1 MNLKYFLV
9 TKLLGFRVYE
19 RLGQL
24 ENDLA
29 KSQRKLNQSDED
41 NINLH
46 NQLRRNQQD
55 YESIMAENNHNLI
68 KISHLQERNS
78 SLEEN
83 LTELQNSISTLNV
96 NLTSERRAKAR
107 YKNLYENSKETNKDR
122 IANDQ
127 VLISQLQEKIAIER
141 REKAE
146 LNTKIEQIKEDY
158 TAIEQSYIRLQADNS
173 QLEKANNNID
183 TDNNETLDEIENLK
197 RQYASL
203 QKLYEQAKE
212 DIKKQNA
219 RISKQDSTIDN
230 LKNTNR
236 EQEETIEAQSK
247 EIAEIKKVQQSPAT
261 DIIPIEL
268 EKKNTVDELPIS
280 VTDDS
285 TIVIEEPITV
295 IDPEPIKDPTKR
307 TIDTVI
313 DLENDKEISAKQFF
327 SQPEGVIFKKRTEL
341 EKAIYLQRPMYVCK
355 YCGQM
360 VKISGRKTERG
371 VARFFS
377 HLRDS
382 DDCDYK
388 TTTGRTRREINREKY
403 ARCNEGERHKFLK
416 AEIARFLELTN
427 GVTDVRTENTVKG
440 NHPILRWRRPDVIAN
455 YRGQEVVF
463 ELQLSTTC
471 VSVIAER
478 DLFYRLNKKH
488 IIWVSNFDEQGE
500 HVDLTNMM
508 VKDIYYNNRM
518 NLFIFDL
525 DAQRK
530 SEELGELVLK
540 CNWITPDGSW
550 QYPNGNTSDKLG
562 GEYIRLSDLTFD
574 NTYKPYY
581 VDAEQ
586 AYYASHPEYKIKVVS
601 IEEENKEIL
610 AELDRQW
617 EEELSREETEQQ
629 KTDEKIQE
637 IIEENEIDGDVRPT
651 KKYIIAQRLGQSGL
665 ITYDGLIR
673 LPFIYDEIKAHR
685 GWYEGKRN
693 GTIEVFAS
701 NYELIDTD
709 IKRIEKLGDKF
720 KKYVKE
726 NDGDWLW
733 GIMDN
738 NVKQIT
744 PPIFSKIDVWSS
756 DKFVAVKDG
765 QYCILNQNGHITIAG
780 YDYISELD
788 NEGVA
793 TISKDGQEGR
803 IDSECQAIRS
813 DTERIS
819 DSLSKINML
828 GKWGIEKGDGTIL
841 VPCEYDDLGSF
852 NNGIIG
858 LNGIRFS
865 QLNVNINTD
874 CPVRVKYV
882 ARNERK
888 MLIFKVGNREAFM
901 NLRQQQKAAKNGL
914 KPLELPQMYF
924 SHANEEKNLLYLSA
938 TPVKTITAKQQI
950 EVKDSDIPV
959 GSIIEGSIAHVD
971 KNSFVIKSEDG
982 QTAYLHRSTWGEYSM
997 EQFNKG
1003 QMVKVEKTGFDDNHK
1018 KHIWRILAVF
1028 RPMSSNTEVTI

>member
-1 MNLKYFLV
+1 MKGIAIMLLK
-9 TKLLGFRVYE
+9 KVYGIDVDGLQDDNK
-19 RLGQL
+19 RL
-24 ENDLA
+24 
-29 KSQRKLNQSDED
+29 K
-41 NINLH
+41 
-46 NQLRRNQQD
+46 
-55 YESIMAENNHNLI
+55 
-68 KISHLQERNS
+68 
-78 SLEEN
+78 EEN
-83 LTELQNSISTLNV
+83 GMHVSINHSLKKDKKSLSEKVMRMEEDSTAIQNKNQELNSQIVLLQSQIKEQKDEFKKV
-96 NLTSERRAKAR
+96 EED
-107 YKNLYENSKETNKDR
+107 YKCN
-122 IANDQ
+122 
-127 VLISQLQEKIAIER
+127 ISQLKGTLDEAQQENEGLKTSLDGATKEIESLKKQLQTSSTP
-141 REKAE
+141 EE
-146 LNTKIEQIKEDY
+146 SGGDNED
-158 TAIEQSYIRLQADNS
+158 
-173 QLEKANNNID
+173 
-183 TDNNETLDEIENLK
+183 LDEIENLK
-197 RQYASL
+197 RQYARL
-203 QKLYEQAKE
+203 QELYEQAKE
-212 DIKKQNA
+212 ENKKQNA
-219 RISKQDSTIDN
+219 RISKQESTIDN
-230 LKNTNR
+230 LKKANR
-236 EQEETIEAQSK
+236 EQEETIKSQSK
-247 EIAEIKKVQQSPAT
+247 EIAKIKKDQQLPGT
-261 DIIPIEL
+261 DIISNEPVEKNIVGEL
-268 EKKNTVDELPIS
+268 PPIS
-280 VTDDS
+280 VTTDS
-285 TIVIEEPITV
+285 TIILENPITSN
-295 IDPEPIKDPTKR
+295 DSEPSKDSTKR
-307 TIDTVI
+307 TIDTII
-313 DLENDKEISAKQFF
+313 DLENDDKEIYAKQFF
-327 SQPEGVIFKKRTEL
+327 SQPEGIIFKKRTEL

-382 DDCDYK
+382 NDCDYK

-416 AEIARFLELTN
+416 TEIAKYLELTN

-463 ELQLSTTC
+463 ELQLSTTF

-562 GEYIRLSDLTFD
+562 GKYIRLSDLTFD

-581 VDAEQ
+581 IDAEQ

-629 KTDEKIQE
+629 KTEEKIQE

-709 IKRIEKLGDKF
+709 IKRIEKLGDNY

-756 DKFVAVKDG
+756 DKYVAVKDG
-765 QYCILNQNGHITIAG
+765 QYCILNQNGHIIIAG

-788 NEGVA
+788 NEGMA
-793 TISKDGQEGR
+793 TISKDGREGR
-803 IDSECQAIRS
+803 IDSECQAIKS
-813 DTERIS
+813 NLERIS
-819 DSLSKINML
+819 DSISKINKL
-828 GKWGIEKGDGTIL
+828 GQWGLENNDGTIL

-882 ARNERK
+882 SRNERK

-901 NLRQQQKAAKNGL
+901 NLRQQQKAVKNGL
-914 KPLELPQMYF
+914 KPMELTQMYF
-924 SHANEEKNLLYLSA
+924 SHANEDKNLLYLSA
-938 TPVKTITAKQQI
+938 TPVKAIVAKQQI
-950 EVKDSDIPV
+950 ELKDSDISI
-959 GSIIEGSIAHVD
+959 GSSIEGCVVHVD
-971 KNSFVIKSEDG
+971 KNSFIIKSEDG
-982 QTAYLHRSTWGEYSM
+982 QTAYVHRSTWGEYSM
-997 EQFNKG
+997 EQFHKG
-1003 QMVKVEKTGFDDNHK
+1003 QMVKVEKTGFDDTHR
-1018 KHIWRILAVF
+1018 KHIWKILSVYW
-1028 RPMSSNTEVTI
+1028 PMVSSSEKVVH

>member
-1 MNLKYFLV
+1 MKGLAIWLLKKFYDIDV
-9 TKLLGFRVYE
+9 DSLLSDNKGLRE
-19 RLGQL
+19 
-24 ENDLA
+24 ENGRHVSRNNSLKKDKESLSEKVMRMEDDNTA
-29 KSQRKLNQSDED
+29 IQNKNQELNNQIVLLKSQIAEQKDKFKKVEED
-41 NINLH
+41 
-46 NQLRRNQQD
+46 
-55 YESIMAENNHNLI
+55 
-68 KISHLQERNS
+68 
-78 SLEEN
+78 
-83 LTELQNSISTLNV
+83 
-96 NLTSERRAKAR
+96 
-107 YKNLYENSKETNKDR
+107 YKSN
-122 IANDQ
+122 
-127 VLISQLQEKIAIER
+127 ISQLKGTLDKAQQDNEGLKTSLDKAKNEIESL
-141 REKAE
+141 K
-146 LNTKIEQIKEDY
+146 K
-158 TAIEQSYIRLQADNS
+158 QSQTSPTPLESADDD
-173 QLEKANNNID
+173 EA
-183 TDNNETLDEIENLK
+183 LDEIENLK
-197 RQYASL
+197 RQYARL
-203 QKLYEQAKE
+203 QELYEQAQEEK
-212 DIKKQNA
+212 KKQIA
-219 RISKQDSTIDN
+219 RISKQDSTIEN
-230 LKNTNR
+230 LKITNR

-247 EIAEIKKVQQSPAT
+247 EIAKIKKEQQSPDT
-261 DIIPIEL
+261 DIIPNEL
-268 EKKNTVDELPIS
+268 EEKDPVDELPPIS
-280 VTDDS
+280 VTTNS
-285 TIVIEEPITV
+285 TIIENPV
-295 IDPEPIKDPTKR
+295 SSNDSVPSKDPTKR

-313 DLENDKEISAKQFF
+313 DLENGTEIYAMQFF

-382 DDCDYK
+382 NDCDYK

-416 AEIARFLELTN
+416 AEISRFLELTN
-427 GVTDVRTENTVKG
+427 GVTDVKTENTVKG

-463 ELQLSTTC
+463 ELQLSTTF

-478 DLFYRLNKKH
+478 DLFYRLNQKH

-550 QYPNGNTSDKLG
+550 KYLNGNTSDKLG
-562 GEYIRLSDLTFD
+562 GKYIRLSDLTFD

-610 AELDRQW
+610 AELDKLW
-617 EEELSREETEQQ
+617 EEELIHEQTEQQ

-701 NYELIDTD
+701 NYDLIDTD
-709 IKRIEKLGDKF
+709 IKRIEKLGDNF

-793 TISKDGQEGR
+793 TISKDGREGR

-813 DTERIS
+813 DTEGIS

-874 CPVRVKYV
+874 CPIRVKYV
-882 ARNERK
+882 SRNERK

-914 KPLELPQMYF
+914 KPTELTQMYF
-924 SHANEEKNLLYLSA
+924 SHANEDKNLLYLSA
-938 TPVKTITAKQQI
+938 TPVKTVAAKQQI
-950 EVKDSDIPV
+950 EVKDSDIPI
-959 GSIIEGSIAHVD
+959 GSIVEGAVVHVD
-971 KNSFVIKSEDG
+971 KNSFLIKSEDG

-1003 QMVKVEKTGFDDNHK
+1003 QMVKVEKTGFDSSHK
-1018 KHIWRILAVF
+1018 KHIWKILSVYWS
-1028 RPMSSNTEVTI
+1028 MSSNA

>member
-1 MNLKYFLV
+1 MKGIAIWFLKKAYGIDVDGL
-9 TKLLGFRVYE
+9 RVDNK
-19 RLGQL
+19 RL
-24 ENDLA
+24 
-29 KSQRKLNQSDED
+29 R
-41 NINLH
+41 
-46 NQLRRNQQD
+46 
-55 YESIMAENNHNLI
+55 
-68 KISHLQERNS
+68 
-78 SLEEN
+78 EEN
-83 LTELQNSISTLNV
+83 GRHVSRNNSLKKDKESLSEKVMRMEEEKNSIQNENQELN
-96 NLTSERRAKAR
+96 NQIILLQDQIKKQKDEFKGIEEN
-107 YKNLYENSKETNKDR
+107 YKSS
-122 IANDQ
+122 
-127 VLISQLQEKIAIER
+127 ISQLKGTLDDAQQDNEGLKASLDEAKKEIESL
-141 REKAE
+141 K
-146 LNTKIEQIKEDY
+146 EQ
-158 TAIEQSYIRLQADNS
+158 LQTLSTPVESGSDDEA
-173 QLEKANNNID
+173 
-183 TDNNETLDEIENLK
+183 LDEIENLK
-197 RQYASL
+197 RQYSSL
-203 QKLYEQAKE
+203 QELYEQANKE
-212 DIKKQNA
+212 NRELKAKISNQN
-219 RISKQDSTIDN
+219 STIDN
-230 LKNTNR
+230 LKKTNR
-236 EQEETIEAQSK
+236 EQEEAIESQLDEFVK
-247 EIAEIKKVQQSPAT
+247 IKKDQQSP
-261 DIIPIEL
+261 DVEIITNEPE
-268 EKKNTVDELPIS
+268 EKDLVDELPPIS
-280 VTDDS
+280 VTTDS
-285 TIVIEEPITV
+285 KITIENHITSNDSEPS
-295 IDPEPIKDPTKR
+295 KDLTKR

-313 DLENDKEISAKQFF
+313 DLENDDEKICAKKFF
-327 SQPEGVIFKKRTEL
+327 SQPESIIFKKRTEL
-341 EKAIYLQRPMYVCK
+341 EKAIYLRKPMYVCK

-416 AEIARFLELTN
+416 AEIAKYLELTN

-463 ELQLSTTC
+463 ELQLSTTF

-562 GEYIRLSDLTFD
+562 GKYIRLSDLKFD
-574 NTYKPYY
+574 YTYKPYY
-581 VDAEQ
+581 EDAEQ
-586 AYYASHPEYKIKVVS
+586 EYYAAHPEFKIKVVS

-629 KTDEKIQE
+629 KTEEKIQE

-651 KKYIIAQRLGQSGL
+651 KKYIIAQRLGQYGL

-673 LPFIYDEIKAHR
+673 LPFIYDEIKVHR

-693 GTIEVFAS
+693 GILEVFTS
-701 NYELIDTD
+701 NYDLIDTD
-709 IKRIEKLGDKF
+709 IKRIEKLGDNY

-765 QYCILNQNGHITIAG
+765 QYCILNQNGHIIIAG

-788 NEGVA
+788 SEGMA
-793 TISKDGQEGR
+793 TISKDGREGR
-803 IDSECQAIRS
+803 IDSECQAIKS
-813 DTERIS
+813 NLERIS
-819 DSLSKINML
+819 DSISKINKL
-828 GKWGIEKGDGTIL
+828 GQWGLENNDGTIV

-865 QLNVNINTD
+865 QLNVSINTD

-882 ARNERK
+882 SRNDRK

-901 NLRQQQKAAKNGL
+901 NLRQQQKAVKNGL
-914 KPLELPQMYF
+914 KPMELTLMYF
-924 SHANEEKNLLYLSA
+924 SHANEDKNLLYLSA
-938 TPVKTITAKQQI
+938 TPVKAIVAKQQI
-950 EVKDSDIPV
+950 ELKDSDISI
-959 GSIIEGSIAHVD
+959 GSSIEGSVVHVD
-971 KNSFVIKSEDG
+971 KNSFIIKSEDG
-982 QTAYLHRSTWGEYSM
+982 QTAYVHRSTWGEYSM
-997 EQFNKG
+997 EQFHKG
-1003 QMVKVEKTGFDDNHK
+1003 QMVKVEKTGFDSKHN
-1018 KHIWRILAVF
+1018 KHIWKILSVYW
-1028 RPMSSNTEVTI
+1028 PMASSSEKVVH

>member
-1 MNLKYFLV
+1 MNGFAFLILKKIYGLDIDALQ
-9 TKLLGFRVYE
+9 KDNKRLKEENE
-19 RLGQL
+19 RHVSRANSLKKDKKAL
-24 ENDLA
+24 SEKIMCMEEDNA
-29 KSQRKLNQSDED
+29 KIRDNNQKLNNQIDKLQDQINVQKEKLKKKEED
-41 NINLH
+41 
-46 NQLRRNQQD
+46 
-55 YESIMAENNHNLI
+55 
-68 KISHLQERNS
+68 
-78 SLEEN
+78 
-83 LTELQNSISTLNV
+83 
-96 NLTSERRAKAR
+96 
-107 YKNLYENSKETNKDR
+107 YKRS
-122 IANDQ
+122 
-127 VLISQLQEKIAIER
+127 ISQLEETIDDFRQGNSNLESSLDEANKEIEY
-141 REKAE
+141 
-146 LNTKIEQIKEDY
+146 LKERMDHSA
-158 TAIEQSYIRLQADNS
+158 TIPEG
-173 QLEKANNNID
+173 KGNND
-183 TDNNETLDEIENLK
+183 ETLDEIENLK
-197 RQYASL
+197 RQYANL
-203 QKLYEQAKE
+203 LELYEKAQSENKNQKARIKNQE
-212 DIKKQNA
+212 STIENLEKNYADQKKQLE
-219 RISKQDSTIDN
+219 SK
-230 LKNTNR
+230 
-236 EQEETIEAQSK
+236 SK
-247 EIAEIKKVQQSPAT
+247 EISKLKKELQSVDKEDVSNKP
-261 DIIPIEL
+261 DKKDVVVKLPPI
-268 EKKNTVDELPIS
+268 T

-285 TIVIEEPITV
+285 TIVIGEAV
-295 IDPEPIKDPTKR
+295 IRDNDLKETTDTTKR

-313 DLENDKEISAKQFF
+313 DIENDEEINAGLFF
-327 SQPEGVIFKKRTEL
+327 SQPEGYIFKKRMEL
-341 EKAIYLQRPMYVCK
+341 ENAIYLHRPLYVCK

-371 VARFFS
+371 MARFFS

-382 DDCDYK
+382 IDCDYK
-388 TTTGRTRREINREKY
+388 TTTGRTRREINREKF

-416 AEIARFLELTN
+416 AEIAKYLELTN
-427 GVTDVRTENTVKG
+427 GITDVRTENTVKG
-440 NHPILRWRRPDVIAN
+440 NHPILRWRRPDVIAK

-463 ELQLSTTC
+463 ELQLSTTF

-488 IIWVSNFDEQGE
+488 IIWISNFDEQGE
-500 HVDLTNMM
+500 HVNLTNMM
-508 VKDIYYNNRM
+508 VKDIYYNNRL
-518 NLFIFDL
+518 NLFIFDH

-540 CNWITPDGSW
+540 CNWLTPDGNW
-550 QYPNGNTSDKLG
+550 QYPNGNTSGNLG
-562 GEYIRLSDLTFD
+562 GKFVKLSELIFD

-581 VDAEQ
+581 VDAEK
-586 AYYASHPEYKIKVVS
+586 AYYAANPEFKIKVAS

-617 EEELSREETEQQ
+617 EEELSREETEQH
-629 KTDEKIQE
+629 KTEEKIQE

-709 IKRIEKLGDKF
+709 IKRIEKLGDNF

-756 DKFVAVKDG
+756 DKFIAIKDG
-765 QYCILNQNGHITIAG
+765 QYCILNKSGHIIIAG

-788 NEGVA
+788 NESVA
-793 TISKDGQEGR
+793 TISKDGREGS
-803 IDSECQAIRS
+803 IDSECQAIKS
-813 DTERIS
+813 NLERIS
-819 DSLSKINML
+819 DSISKINKL
-828 GKWGIEKGDGTIL
+828 GQWGLENNDGTIL

-865 QLNVNINTD
+865 QLYVNINTV

-882 ARNERK
+882 SRNERK
-888 MLIFKVGNREAFM
+888 MLIFQVGNREAFM
-901 NLRQQQKAAKNGL
+901 NLRQQQKATKNGL
-914 KPLELPQMYF
+914 KPTELTQMYF
-924 SHANEEKNLLYLSA
+924 SHANEDKNLLYLSA
-938 TPVKTITAKQQI
+938 TPVKTVAAKQQI
-950 EVKDSDIPV
+950 EVKDSDIPI
-959 GSIIEGSIAHVD
+959 GSIVEGAVVHVD
-971 KNSFVIKSEDG
+971 KNSFIIKSEDG

-1003 QMVKVEKTGFDDNHK
+1003 QMVKVEKTGFDSSHK
-1018 KHIWRILAVF
+1018 KHIWKILSVYWS
-1028 RPMSSNTEVTI
+1028 MSSNA